1 MARRDFNRRDFIK
14 AGAATGAIASFSAL
28 PGRAKADPAGSY
40 VKNRAPL
47 LETPFIPLPIG
58 AVRADGWLLH
68 QLELMASGVTGSSE
82 HVYSELGS
90 NCAWLGAN
98 QGSMA
103 DGSDWERPPYY
114 VKGLVA
120 LAYTLNN
127 RALIDKVQK
136 WINWAIASQQSS
148 GPYAGAFGPS
158 WSYFDWWPRM
168 PMLYAMKDFYE
179 ATSDSRILPFLTRYF
194 RFQANNIGANPITS
208 WARARVGD
216 NIDVALWLYNRSGE
230 DFLLA
235 LVDRLR
241 GQALDF
247 TDMLTNNGFH
257 QEAHGVNVAQYMKTP
272 AVLYQRSHAAADR
285 DAFIAGHN
293 HLMRDHGQVVD
304 LPSGT
309 EWLAGRSSN
318 QGVELC
324 TIVERMHSNQRAQM
338 IIGDPAIG
346 DQLEK
351 MTFNSLPGAMDKSGR
366 LHQYY
371 SLPNHYQA
379 IRGFTGFGQD
389 HLNGLVLGPH
399 SGYPCCRFN
408 LHIGWP
414 YYVKNMWA
422 ATNDQGVAAMAYG
435 PSRVTVRVGSEAVD
449 ANITQ
454 WTNYPF
460 EDEILFAVSVAS
472 PVAFPFKLRIPAW
485 AAGPSIL
492 VNGVPQSGVT
502 SGTFYTIDRVWEE
515 GDRVLV
521 KFPMPLKAS
530 TQINDSIALERGPLV
545 FSLKMDEIWHQI
557 WTGPLPGFNEYEIR
571 PGRPWNYGLVLNR
584 SNPSASV
591 SVQTSPMPANPFD
604 ASRTPVR
611 LIANARRVPW
621 GTIQNGTRA
630 ADVLRSPFASN
641 SPTEQITLVPWGA
654 QNTRMTYFPEVRPVD
669 QVVTFYTDENYM
681 GTGVPFGPGEYDYD
695 QLENAGLINDSMTSI
710 RIPQGWT
717 VEVYDHNA
725 FTGSRWVYTSD
736 TPNVL
741 DGVNDRMSS
750 VRIFAP

>member
-1 MARRDFNRRDFIK
+1 MVKRYFNRRDFIK
-14 AGAATGAIASFSAL
+14 AGAASGAVASFSGL
-28 PGRAKADPAGSY
+28 PEIAKADPANTH

-47 LETPFIPLPIG
+47 LETPFIPLPVG
-58 AVRADGWLLH
+58 AVRADGWLLN
-68 QLELMASGVTGSSE
+68 QLELMAAGVTGNAE
-82 HVYSELGS
+82 FVYSELGS
-90 NCAWLGAN
+90 NCAWLGA
-98 QGSMA
+98 SRETMT

-120 LAYTLNN
+120 LAYTLNS
-127 RALIDKVQK
+127 RSLIDKARK
-136 WINWAIASQQSS
+136 WIDWAFASQQTN

-179 ATSDSRILPFLTRYF
+179 ATHDSRVLPFLTNYF
-194 RFQANNIGANPITS
+194 RFQANNIAANPITS

-216 NIDVALWLYNRSGE
+216 NIDVVLWLYNHSGE

-235 LVDRLR
+235 LADQLR
-241 GQALDF
+241 NQSHDF

-272 AVLYQRSHAAADR
+272 AVLYQRSHAPADR
-285 DAFIAGHN
+285 DAFILGHN

-351 MTFNSLPGAMDKSGR
+351 MAFNALPGAMDKSGR

-371 SLPNHYQA
+371 SLPNHYQGV
-379 IRGFTGFGQD
+379 RGFTGFGQD
-389 HLNGLVLGPH
+389 HENGLVVGPH

-408 LHIGWP
+408 LHMGWA

-435 PSRVTVRVGSEAVD
+435 PSRVTIRVGTGAVEAT
-449 ANITQ
+449 ITQ

-460 EDEILFAVSVAS
+460 EDEIYFAVRVAS
-472 PVAFPFKLRIPAW
+472 PVTFPFKLRIPAW
-485 AAGPSIL
+485 AAEPSVL
-492 VNGVPQSGVT
+492 VNGVPQDGVISGK
-502 SGTFYTIDRVWEE
+502 FYTIHRLWGE
-515 GDRVLV
+515 GDTILLKV
-521 KFPMPLKAS
+521 PMTIKAS

-545 FSLKMDEIWHQI
+545 FSLNMNEIWHQT

-571 PGRPWNYGLVLNR
+571 PGSPWNYGLLIDRN
-584 SNPSASV
+584 NPSASV
-591 SVQTSPMPANPFD
+591 KVQTGAMPQNPFD
-604 ASRTPVR
+604 AGRTPVR
-611 LIANARRVPW
+611 LLADARRVPW
-621 GTIQNGTRA
+621 ATINNGTRVA
-630 ADVLRSPFASN
+630 EVLRSPFASN
-641 SPTEQITLVPWGA
+641 SPTEQITLVPFGA
-654 QNTRMTYFPEVRPVD
+654 QNTRMTYFPELRPLD
-669 QVVTFYTDENYM
+669 QVVTFYPDENYG
-681 GTGVPFGPGEYDYD
+681 GTAVPFGPGEYDYD
-695 QLENAGLINDSMTSI
+695 QLENAGLINDTMTSI
-710 RIPQGWT
+710 RIPPGWS
-717 VEVYDHNA
+717 VEVFDNNA
-725 FTGSRWVYTSD
+725 FSGMKWVYTSD
-736 TPNVL
+736 TPNVF
-741 DGVNDRMSS
+741 DGNDRMSS
-750 VRIFAP
+750 VRIFAF